1 MHGCK
6 TCTQLI
12 AFNICSEI
20 SGYTWCPSTVK
31 SIDFCPTVNRAF
43 GMGLGVLLEVLL
55 LHNLKCQEVPGT
67 ISKKI

>member
-1 MHGCK
+1 VK
-6 TCTQLI
+6 T
-12 AFNICSEI
+12 
-20 SGYTWCPSTVK
+20 VV
-31 SIDFCPTVNRAF
+31 FCPTFNRAF